1 MVALRNVDGERCEM
15 KRLFVR
21 SAVRGAGV
29 GWSLVQRVIAEARA
43 RHYRRILLD
52 TLPAMFGAQRLYER
66 MGFKDIA
73 PYYQSPVAGTRFLAL
88 DLDEIG
94 KAGNEHV

>member
-1 MVALRNVDGERCEM
+1 
-15 KRLFVR
+15 
-21 SAVRGAGV
+21 
-29 GWSLVQRVIAEARA
+29 
-43 RHYRRILLD
+43 
-52 TLPAMFGAQRLYER
+52 MFGAQRLYER